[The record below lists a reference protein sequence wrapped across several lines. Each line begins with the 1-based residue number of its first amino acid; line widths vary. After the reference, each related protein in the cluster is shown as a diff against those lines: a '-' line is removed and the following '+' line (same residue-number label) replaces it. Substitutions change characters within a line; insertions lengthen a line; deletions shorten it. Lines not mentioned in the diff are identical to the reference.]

1 MNEMRTDEHRIEL
14 ERKAE
19 ELRRTLQRR
28 GQIAVER
35 APDDLDETLFAAE
48 RESATK
54 DLERTYQIL
63 RQVELALSREQ
74 SGTYGICIRC
84 EEPIAEKRL
93 KAIPWAVYCLDC
105 QETVDHWRAQMRDF
119 RKPAA

>member
-19 ELRRTLQRR
+19 ELRRTLQHR

-63 RQVELALSREQ
+63 RQVELALSRQQ

-105 QETVDHWRAQMRDF
+105 QETVDQWRAQMRDF